1 MIFILVVGS
10 CCGAYRTWKSD
21 DDTSFDGTESSRT
34 AKIQVNK
41 YTNVLTLGSF
51 RTLFGFTRLTS
62 EALFKKSVFSYR
74 SDRNLGIAECL
85 LKRARFE

>member
-1 MIFILVVGS
+1 MFLILVVGS

-34 AKIQVNK
+34 TKIQVNK

-51 RTLFGFTRLTS
+51 STLFGFTCLTS
-62 EALFKKSVFSYR
+62 ETLFIDKKIVFLDR
-74 SDRNLGIAECL
+74 SHRNLDGIWT
-85 LKRARFE
+85 

>member
-1 MIFILVVGS
+1 MILVVGS

-62 EALFKKSVFSYR
+62 EAVFKKIVFSYMYR
-74 SDRNLGIAECL
+74 SDRNLDIAECL